1 MHLGYGKAHIEG
13 VNGMQVKPTNLR
25 VNQTPLFEVLSED
38 EIEQIYFSA
47 LSVLYETGVRVYEK
61 EGVEVAHA
69 GGAIVEDT
77 TDDSSLVKIPPWMV
91 DKALATLP
99 RKVVVIGPN
108 RENKME
114 LFKDQIY
121 FGAGSDT
128 PFTIDPYTRE
138 RRRATYQDVKNFARL
153 AEALPNLDFHMSL
166 GIVQDTAVGTYDR
179 WQYLAMLEGTSKPI
193 NITAVDLDGLQDQLE
208 MAYIRLGGKEEWKKG
223 PCFSLYI
230 EPVSPLSH
238 SEEVVQKLL
247 FSCDHDIPFVYT
259 PCPLAGATSPC
270 TLAGTAVQALTESLF
285 GIVLSQLRK
294 PGASL
299 IIGGLMSNMDMLTT
313 VYCYG
318 SPEMALLSAAYTQI
332 TKWLGVPM
340 YETAGCSDAKMF
352 DEQAAMEATI
362 NIATAALVG
371 GNMIHDV
378 GYLEQGLTSSMEM
391 VVASNEIIDMVKRI
405 LKGVPV
411 TDEDLA
417 LGVMDQVGPGGHYLE
432 HDHTYSRFKDQIWQ
446 PQLIDRQNRENWE
459 LAGSKIFRDRVNE
472 RVIEILE
479 ADTPPLMEEKMFKE
493 IRRICELADER
504 HKGEELDMDMFG
516 S

>member
-1 MHLGYGKAHIEG
+1 
-13 VNGMQVKPTNLR
+13 MQVRKTNYQ
-25 VNQTPLFEVLSED
+25 VNATPRFEVLTED
-38 EIEQIYFSA
+38 EIEAIYYSA
-47 LSVLYETGVRVYEK
+47 LSVLYDTGVRVYEK
-61 EGVEVAHA
+61 EGVEVAYS

-99 RKVVVIGPN
+99 RKVVLVGPE
-108 RENKME
+108 RKHRME
-114 LFKDQIY
+114 LYKNQIY

-128 PFTIDPYTRE
+128 PFTLDPYTGE
-138 RRRATYQDVKNFARL
+138 RRRATYEDVKNFARL
-153 AEALPNLDFHMSL
+153 AQALPNLDFHMSL
-166 GIVQDTAVGTYDR
+166 GIVQDVAVGTYDR
-179 WQYLAMLEGTSKPI
+179 WQYLAMLEGTTKPI
-193 NITAVDLDGLQDQLE
+193 NITAVDLDGLNDQLE

-247 FSCDHDIPFVYT
+247 FASDHDIPFVYT
-259 PCPLAGATSPC
+259 PCPLAGATSPT

-332 TKWLGVPM
+332 TKWLGVPE
-340 YETAGCSDAKMF
+340 YETAGCSDAKLF
-352 DEQAAMEATI
+352 DEQAAMEATF
-362 NIATAALVG
+362 NIATAALAG

-378 GYLEQGLTSSMEM
+378 GYLEQGLTSSMAQM
-391 VVASNEIIDMVKRI
+391 VASDEIIDMVKRI
-405 LKGVPV
+405 LRGIPV
-411 TDEDLA
+411 TDETKA
-417 LGVMDQVGPGGHYLE
+417 LDVMDEVGPGGHYLD
-432 HDHTYSRFKDQIWQ
+432 HDHTYTRFKTEIWR
-446 PQLIDRQNRENWE
+446 PKMIDHQNWENWTA
-459 LAGSKIFRDRVNE
+459 AGSKRYSDRVHE
-472 RVIEILE
+472 RVLDILE
-479 ADTPPLMEEKMFKE
+479 TETEPLLDEKTYKE
-493 IRRICELADER
+493 LRRICELADAR
-504 HKGEELDMDMFG
+504 HKDKEVT
-516 S
+516 